1 MTTPL
6 VPVSCPE
13 ADRLRALVLGWL
25 AGKRS
30 VHTRRAYA
38 RDLAGWLAWCTGHD
52 ADPLNATEPLAAGW
66 ARRLEADGLAAS
78 TVARKLAA
86 ASSWYDWLAHGGHAN
101 VSPFARLDRP
111 VVDRHTS
118 ATPGLTKEQALAMMG
133 AADGARGPQRDRTS
147 ALIAVL
153 LLTGCRV
160 SEITGADIEDLGT
173 DRGHRVLWVT
183 RKGGKRQPL
192 VLPAPAAARVDSYLA
207 DRDLSAELAVRDGS
221 KGGRVRRVLFAT
233 ATGSRMLAA
242 DVWRLVR
249 RIARAARLPD
259 DLVRRM
265 GPHAMRHSFATL
277 YLDSGGSLRDLQ
289 DAMGHADPAT
299 TRRYDRARNSLDRS
313 PGYALAGYLAAGG

>member
-6 VPVSCPE
+6 VPVSDPA
-13 ADRLRALVLGWL
+13 ADPLRELVLGWL

-38 RDLAGWLAWCTGHD
+38 RDLAGWLDWCADHD
-52 ADPLNATEPLAAGW
+52 ADPLGAAEPLAASW
-66 ARRLEADGLAAS
+66 ARHLEADSLAAS

-86 ASSWYDWLAHGGHAN
+86 ASSWYDWLTRGGRADAN
-101 VSPFARLDRP
+101 PFARLDRP
-111 VVDRHTS
+111 VVDRHVS
-118 ATPGLTKEQALAMMG
+118 ATPGLTRDQAMAMIA
-133 AADGARGPQRDRTS
+133 AADVARGPQLARTS
-147 ALIAVL
+147 ALIAAL
-153 LLTGCRV
+153 LLTGTRV
-160 SEITGADIEDLGT
+160 GEVTGADIEDLGT

-192 VLPAPAAARVDSYLA
+192 VLPAPAADRVDAYLA
-207 DRDLSAELAVRDGS
+207 GRDLSAELAVRKDS
-221 KGGRVRRVLFAT
+221 KGRRVHRVLFAT
-233 ATGSRMLAA
+233 ASGSRMLPA

-249 RIARAARLPD
+249 RIARAAKLPD
-259 DLVRRM
+259 DLVGRM

-313 PGYALAGYLAAGG
+313 PGYALAAYLGPE